1 MNVTL
6 EKHDDGTGIITV
18 NITENDYAA
27 KVTENLKTIGRT
39 HTIPGFRK
47 GHISIDQL
55 RRRFGRDVKSDV
67 INHEVIDAALNYIK
81 ENKINC
87 LGELLPVEIK
97 EINLTDKDY
106 TFQYEVG
113 VGPDVN
119 VTLDKEIT
127 IPFYNIEVTEE
138 MVKEQDEQMRQRFG
152 KQVAADTI
160 DENAFVKGTIMEL
173 NEDGTVKEGNDAI
186 QNNNGMILVSH
197 IANKDEAAKFIG
209 KKQGDKVVFNAA
221 NSTNGNNNELASLL
235 GITPE
240 KAADVKGNFEFNI
253 GDILV
258 VKPAEHDEDFYKAAF
273 NRNFDN
279 EADYYEELKKVI
291 AAQLAPNSQI
301 LFDMTAEK
309 TLIEK
314 YGDMQLPANFLKK
327 WLVARQDGVN
337 AENVDE
343 EYTRMEPAVKWQLI
357 RESIAEKQDIKPS
370 KEDVESFAKSYARRQ
385 LAQYGMYDAD
395 EEMVEG
401 FAKRFMEDKNFSRQI
416 VDQVAD
422 RKLFMCI
429 RSLVN
434 VEEKTV
440 SLDEFKK
447 LANADKAE

>member
-47 GHISIDQL
+47 GHISIEQL

-87 LGELLPVEIK
+87 LGEILPVEVK

-113 VGPDVN
+113 VGPDVD
-119 VTLDKEIT
+119 VTLDKNIT
-127 IPFYNIEVTEE
+127 IPFYNIEVTRE
-138 MVKEQDEQMRQRFG
+138 MIDEQDQQLRQRFG
-152 KQVAADTI
+152 KQVAAETI
-160 DENAFVKGTIMEL
+160 DDNAFVKGTIMEL
-173 NEDGTVKEGNDAI
+173 NDDNTVKEGDDAI
-186 QNNNGMILVSH
+186 QNNNGMILISH
-197 IANKDEAAKFIG
+197 IANKDEAAKFLG
-209 KKQGDKVVFNAA
+209 KKQGDKVIFNPAV
-221 NSTNGNNNELASLL
+221 STNGNNNELASLL
-235 GITPE
+235 GIQVE
-240 KAADVKGNFEFNI
+240 NAADVKSNFEFNI

-258 VKPAEHDEDFYKAAF
+258 VKPAEHDEEFYKAAF
-273 NRNFDN
+273 NRNFETED
-279 EADYYEELKKVI
+279 EYYEELKKVI
-291 AAQLAPNSQI
+291 TAQLAPNSQI

-309 TLIEK
+309 TLVEK
-314 YGDMQLPANFLKK
+314 YGDMSLPANFLKK
-327 WLVARQDGVN
+327 WLVSRQDGITP
-337 AENVDE
+337 ENVDE
-343 EYTRMEPAVKWQLI
+343 EYARMEPAVKWQLI
-357 RESIAEKQDIKPS
+357 RESIAKKQDLQPT
-370 KEDVESFAKSYARRQ
+370 KEDIDSYAKSYARRQ

-395 EEMVEG
+395 DEMVEG

-416 VDQVAD
+416 IEQVSD

-429 RSLVN
+429 RALVN

-447 LANADKAE
+447 MANADKGE